1 VTCALPEQNRISACL
16 QQWSQC
22 VIYPL
27 HTVGRATSY
36 VARQRSISPVFAIW
50 FPSIFISVITQVPVE
65 HLFGIEWNNGGF
77 HAAFLLLYILQISLG
92 SVCVHVGMLLFQ
104 LQSRLPETLSLY
116 TINVIYSPLTNIFLI
131 PATYHS
137 YQTVYLFK
145 QAHSQNVSLIDA
157 VVQIIKAFKVNANVS
172 PLFYIETIFWYGAG
186 FISIIVLAA
195 FAECLS
201 QWYKNGR
208 YQTYHAVTAS
218 VVVGIVV
225 INMVCCPL
233 NFLILYNYIEI
244 TK

>member
-1 VTCALPEQNRISACL
+1 VRSCRYAFVPITVETAGNTFALHNKR
-16 QQWSQC
+16 
-22 VIYPL
+22 
-27 HTVGRATSY
+27 
-36 VARQRSISPVFAIW
+36 
-50 FPSIFISVITQVPVE
+50 
-65 HLFGIEWNNGGF
+65 
-77 HAAFLLLYILQISLG
+77 YILSTHQ
-92 SVCVHVGMLLFQ
+92 H
-104 LQSRLPETLSLY
+104 
-116 TINVIYSPLTNIFLI
+116 FLI